1 MVEPVSVT
9 VYSRENCHL
18 CDEAI
23 GTIEDVANT
32 VPSQVD
38 IDVVDVDEDPE
49 LRTEVGEKVPYILV
63 DGQPAFKYRIE
74 RDKLRSKL
82 MR

>member
-1 MVEPVSVT
+1 MVEKVSVT

-23 GTIEDVANT
+23 GIIEDVAGT

-38 IDVVDVDEDPE
+38 IEVVDVDEDPD
-49 LRTEVGEKVPYILV
+49 LRKEFGEKVPYILV
-63 DGQPAFKYRIE
+63 NGQPAFKYRVE